1 MADWDAWCPGERR
14 HEERDAGGALLA
26 FFHGAATHIFGRNK
40 EATVWRPHGHI
51 LRSGEPRWIDG
62 EHLGVTC
69 YAAGIFGAQ
78 AYLGN
83 PNLARLLSVVRNQLN
98 VARAHGQRVFVR
110 DGETWR
116 QLGVPSAFLM
126 TPGDARWIYRLDD
139 GLIEARV
146 WCSLRQPAAFLE
158 LRVAAEPPD
167 SSSSR
172 ISWPWAPTSS
182 ITRASFSCMTTR
194 DGSGASSTPRT
205 GGQAASGP
213 VLRHCRGGAR
223 ERRGA
228 RLGRAVYADGARR
241 GGPYAVIRTRPTRR
255 AGVILLGCLRGSG
268 HCLPSWRQRVKSG
281 WPQRRRLAR
290 WTRRCD

>member
-1 MADWDAWCPGERR
+1 MPAAP
-14 HEERDAGGALLA
+14 LLA
-26 FFHGAATHIFGRNK
+26 FFHGAATHVVGRNK

-98 VARAHGQRVFVR
+98 VARAPGQRVFVR

-126 TPGDARWIYRLDD
+126 TPADARWIYRLDD

-158 LRVAAEPPD
+158 LRVAAGPPRQFLVTHQLALDANEFDHAGELQLHDDEGWIGLPHRSRD
-167 SSSSR
+167 SRRPGSFR
-172 ISWPWAPTSS
+172 TC
-182 ITRASFSCMTTR
+182 ASPLPRRSPASVAAL
-194 DGSGASSTPRT
+194 GSDE
-205 GGQAASGP
+205 
-213 VLRHCRGGAR
+213 L
-223 ERRGA
+223 
-228 RLGRAVYADGARR
+228 LYADGVRR
-241 GGPYAVIRTRPTRR
+241 GGPYAVIRTPADAARWRHPARLSAGHPGVARR
-255 AGVILLGCLRGSG
+255 RGDGASG
-268 HCLPSWRQRVKSG
+268 MDGRT
-281 WPQRRRLAR
+281 RRRLAR